1 MWRTSLTKHSTFLK
15 NNLFREIIEM
25 KTGFGSRELKSV
37 FLFSDG
43 EKINWYVF
51 YRHLAA
57 WHFVGSPDIS
67 RGLSI

>member
-1 MWRTSLTKHSTFLK
+1 M
-15 NNLFREIIEM
+15 REIIEM
-25 KTGFGSRELKSV
+25 ETGFGSRELKSV

-57 WHFVGSPDIS
+57 WHFVA
-67 RGLSI
+67 